1 MFLVLLTRSIV
12 ASALQ
17 LAAVNAPRPVA
28 PSDEDSVRLLRR
40 ARSAQASF
48 ESVRRANLKREYGGS
63 GGRCDVRIG
72 RFCYW
77 VDDEES
83 EEPAKIP
90 EEPGRIREARTRLV
104 ATLDSLAGILP
115 GDRWIAGQ
123 RVRYHV
129 EAGDTTASIA
139 AARECEG
146 TDGWCAALAGYAFHA
161 AGAYARADS
170 AFEVALARMPD
181 EERCDWLDLER
192 VAEEAAGDRLHD
204 TGCGERAALTARV
217 FWAATP
223 LFLLGTNDLRT
234 EHLAR
239 VVRARVEERARPAQ
253 ALSWGSDV
261 EELMIRYGWPVW
273 YTRTDPAPGSMA
285 EPTIVG
291 HDPTPSFT
299 FFPELS
305 SLDSVVAAPASAWEP
320 RRRVGRSR
328 YAPTYARAFHALPHQ
343 VATFRR
349 GDSVLVVAAYDAS
362 GDTLLRGSPL
372 EGGLFLSPAPG
383 QVYGERRRLGDRG
396 ALQVMVPRQSMLFSL
411 ELLSRE
417 RRAVARARYGLTL
430 GDGENGRG
438 PLDLLLFEPGA
449 GSTRSLGEALERALT
464 GDRLSRT
471 RSLGLY
477 WELYADD
484 EQPVVVSLTMEE
496 VGVKWTH
503 RLARTLR
510 LADRGGPIDL
520 RWKDQPDRDARI
532 SARVMQLD
540 ISRLRPGRYRIRL
553 TVTRPGAPPE
563 LAMREVAITR

>member
-1 MFLVLLTRSIV
+1 MFLILLTRTIV
-12 ASALQ
+12 AGTLQ
-17 LAAVNAPRPVA
+17 LAAVNAPLPVA
-28 PSDEDSVRLLRR
+28 PSDDDSVRLLRR

-83 EEPAKIP
+83 EEPAKVP
-90 EEPGRIREARTRLV
+90 EEPQRIREARTRLL

-115 GDRWIAGQ
+115 GDGWIAGQ

-139 AARECEG
+139 AAEACADI
-146 TDGWCAALAGYAFHA
+146 DGWCAALAGYAFHA

-170 AFEVALARMPD
+170 AFDVALARMPD
-181 EERCDWLDLER
+181 DARCDWLDLQR
-192 VAEEAAGDRLHD
+192 VAEDEAADRLQD
-204 TGCGERAALTARV
+204 TPCEERAALTARV
-217 FWAATP
+217 LWAATP
-223 LFLLGTNDLRT
+223 LFLLGVNDVRT

-239 VVRARVEERARPAQ
+239 VVRARIEEHAKPAQ

-261 EELMIRYGWPVW
+261 EELMIRYGWPAW

-305 SLDSVVAAPASAWEP
+305 SVDSLVIAPASAWKLK
-320 RRRVGRSR
+320 RRVGRSR
-328 YAPTYARAFHALPHQ
+328 YAPAYARAFHELPHQ

-349 GDSVLVVAAYDAS
+349 GDSVLVVAEYDAS
-362 GDTLLRGSPL
+362 GDTLLGGSAL

-383 QVYGERRRLGDRG
+383 LVYGERRQLGARG
-396 ALQVMVPRQSMLFSL
+396 ALRTIVPRQAMLLSL
-411 ELLSRE
+411 ELLSRD
-417 RRAVARARYGLTL
+417 RRAAARVRYGLAL
-430 GDGENGRG
+430 GAAANGRG
-438 PLDLLLFEPGA
+438 SLDFLLFAPAA
-449 GSTRSLGEALERALT
+449 GSTRSLEEALERALT
-464 GDRLSRT
+464 GGRLSRST
-471 RSLGLY
+471 PLGLY

-484 EQPVVVSLTMEE
+484 AQPVVVSLTMEE
-496 VGVKWTH
+496 VGVKWTR
-503 RLARTLR
+503 RLARTLH

-520 RWKDQPDRDARI
+520 RWKDQPDRG
-532 SARVMQLD
+532 ARVSPRVMRLD
-540 ISRLRPGRYRIRL
+540 ISRLRPGRYHIRL
-553 TVTRPGAPPE
+553 TVTHPGEPPQ
-563 LAMREVAITR
+563 LATREVEVTR